1 MAKKEDNLRLFTS
14 EQNREEAAKNGR
26 KGGIASG
33 EARRRKK
40 EISKAV
46 ADFLNGKDIDENI
59 TRLEKMIIKLYGRAI
74 NDDDKQNTTS
84 ARLLLELSDSF
95 RNSDEKK
102 RLKLANKLTEA
113 EIEKIKKQTENMEW

>member
-1 MAKKEDNLRLFTS
+1 MAKKEDNLHLFTS

-40 EISKAV
+40 EISKA
-46 ADFLNGKDIDENI
+46 ASDFLDGKDIGENI
-59 TRLEKMIIKLYGRAI
+59 TRFEKMIIKLYSRAI
-74 NDDDKQNTTS
+74 NDDDKQNTAST
-84 ARLLLELSDSF
+84 RLLLELSDSF

-102 RLKLANKLTEA
+102 RLKLANKLTKA